1 MPSAPCGVPCS
12 VTQRPEPDGQCL
24 WWALCLALALP
35 TLLLNAA
42 LRIWLPHGSVP
53 LDTAVA
59 SWPPLAQALAL
70 RPDAGLSQA
79 PWVWWSTAWLHGS
92 TPHLLRNLA
101 GLALM
106 AALVALM
113 RPSRHAALA
122 GWLAW
127 PLTQVGML
135 MQPSL
140 GSYVGL
146 SGVLHAG
153 VTVLA
158 LDALMRQAR
167 QPRPGPTSLTAPHTV
182 SRLAPS
188 DTGLRLGAIALLA
201 GLSAKVLMENPWGQA
216 LVASPSSAINV
227 APWAHL
233 SGCAAGALATSVP
246 WVLAAGSR
254 LARRCH

>member
-1 MPSAPCGVPCS
+1 MTPS
-12 VTQRPEPDGQCL
+12 PEPSGHSGSRHGLRL

-42 LRIWLPHGSVP
+42 LRTWLPQGSVP
-53 LDTAVA
+53 LDMAVTG
-59 SWPPLAQALAL
+59 WPPLAQALVM
-70 RPDAGLSQA
+70 RPDAGLSQP
-79 PWVWWSTAWLHGS
+79 PWVWWTTAWLHGS

-106 AALVALM
+106 AALGTLM
-113 RPSRHAALA
+113 RPSRQAALA

-127 PLTQVGML
+127 PLTQLGML
-135 MQPSL
+135 MEPSL

-153 VTVLA
+153 VVVLA
-158 LDALMRQAR
+158 LHAAMAPLR
-167 QPRPGPTSLTAPHTV
+167 QPV
-182 SRLAPS
+182 SHALPQPLSPLAPS
-188 DTGLRLGAIALLA
+188 VAGLRLGAIALLL
-201 GLSAKVLMENPWGQA
+201 GLAVKMLMENPWGQA
-216 LVASPSSAINV
+216 LVASTSSAINV

-233 SGCAAGALATSVP
+233 SGCAAGALATGVL

>member
-1 MPSAPCGVPCS
+1 MTPS
-12 VTQRPEPDGQCL
+12 PEPSGHSGSRHGLRL

-42 LRIWLPHGSVP
+42 LRTWLPQGSVP
-53 LDTAVA
+53 LDMAVTG
-59 SWPPLAQALAL
+59 WPPLAQALVM
-70 RPDAGLSQA
+70 RPDAGLSQP

-101 GLALM
+101 GLVLM
-106 AALVALM
+106 AALGTLM
-113 RPSRHAALA
+113 RPSRQAALA

-127 PLTQVGML
+127 PLTQLGML
-135 MQPSL
+135 MEPSL
-140 GSYVGL
+140 SSYVGL

-153 VTVLA
+153 VAVLA
-158 LDALMRQAR
+158 LHAAMAPLR
-167 QPRPGPTSLTAPHTV
+167 QPVSQSL
-182 SRLAPS
+182 SQLAPS
-188 DTGLRLGAIALLA
+188 VAGLRIGAIALLL
-201 GLSAKVLMENPWGQA
+201 GLAVKVLMENPWSQA
-216 LVASPSSAINV
+216 LVASTSSAINV

-233 SGCAAGALATSVP
+233 SGCAAGALATGVL